1 MSVARDVRQDPT
13 DAAQRVSG
21 AVVFR
26 SLPDSQQAVSQVQ
39 GLGLVGRWHVV
50 PVYAVGGCWM
60 ARLRPTTH
68 QGVADLVLRHAGNTA
83 R

>member
-26 SLPDSQQAVSQVQ
+26 SLPESQQAVSQVQ

-50 PVYAVGGCWM
+50 PVYGLC
-60 ARLRPTTH
+60 LHPYKH
-68 QGVADLVLRHAGNTA
+68 
-83 R
+83 